1 MKKKILKQIALFL
14 VLLTGMTVLSEGITA
29 AAEGLGSVQVNYPL
43 PDTLFEFYLV
53 GKWDDSGKF
62 SMTQNFVEIP
72 IEPEEMDNE
81 SLVQVAAAL
90 SDRVEEKEIA
100 PEFFGRTNGE
110 GKLTVSNME
119 EGCYLI
125 TGESGVKGD
134 VSYFPSPALFS
145 VPQHIDGQIV
155 YAIQMEAKYEMKE
168 PTPTPEPTATPTPES
183 TVTPTPESTVTPTPE
198 PGISPSGTPAPG
210 NPGEQPPGSNPPGSN
225 PPGNGGGQGTVTE
238 APKTGDSTKLAVL
251 AAILLLSGFTAAAV
265 GVRIIQKKKEA

>member
-29 AAEGLGSVQVNYPL
+29 AAEGLGSVQLNYPL

-62 SMTQNFVEIP
+62 SMTQNFVGIP

-81 SLVQVAAAL
+81 SLVQAAAAL

-100 PEFFGRTNGE
+100 PEFFGRTDGE

-134 VSYFPSPALFS
+134 VFYFPSPALFS

-168 PTPTPEPTATPTPES
+168 PTPTPEPTATPTPE
-183 TVTPTPESTVTPTPE
+183 
-198 PGISPSGTPAPG
+198 PGISHSGTPAPE
-210 NPGEQPPGSNPPGSN
+210 NPGEQPPGSNLPGSN

-238 APKTGDSTKLAVL
+238 APKTGDSTNLAVL

>member
-1 MKKKILKQIALFL
+1 MKKRILQKIAVFL

-53 GKWDDSGKF
+53 GKWDDSGNF

-81 SLVQVAAAL
+81 SLVQAAAAL

-100 PEFFGRTNGE
+100 PEFFGRTDGE
-110 GKLTVSNME
+110 GTLTVSNME

-155 YAIQMEAKYEMKE
+155 YTIQMEAKYEMKE
-168 PTPTPEPTATPTPES
+168 PTATPTPEPTETPTPES
-183 TVTPTPESTVTPTPE
+183 TETPTPE
-198 PGISPSGTPAPG
+198 PGISPSGTPVPG

-225 PPGNGGGQGTVTE
+225 PPGNGGGQGTVAE
-238 APKTGDSTKLAVL
+238 APKTGDDTSL
-251 AAILLLSGFTAAAV
+251 AALLTLLLLSGLTVAAV
-265 GVRIIQKKKEA
+265 GIRIRQKKKEA